1 MVNTEQTVGMGANR
15 RGAAKPGLV
24 PTHLTL
30 GKWQEDWFEMFLSKL
45 DLLRKKGA
53 SVLRAHVLCPPI
65 GQVGSPAEQH
75 QSLGVRKTL
84 EIWRRVEAPEGEVRS
99 GSQKGQCFSSR
110 W

>member
-1 MVNTEQTVGMGANR
+1 MVNTEQTVGMEANR

-30 GKWQEDWFEMFLSKL
+30 GKWQEAWFEMFLSKL
-45 DLLRKKGA
+45 NLLRNKGT

-65 GQVGSPAEQH
+65 GHVESPAERH